1 MKTTK
6 KIIRLFGDI
15 IFLVLLV
22 ALDQLTKMAAV
33 IELKD
38 KPPFVIWEGV
48 FELQYLENR
57 GAAFGVLQNQ
67 KVFFVIITVI
77 MLIGITYVLIK
88 MPLDKKYWLF
98 DKTLIIMAAGGIG
111 NFIDRLMN
119 NYVVDFFYFTLI
131 DFAIFNVAD
140 IYITVSCILFGF
152 LVLFYYKEHDFD
164 FLRFKKGEKD

>member
-88 MPLDKKYWLF
+88 MPSEK
-98 DKTLIIMAAGGIG
+98 MECH
-111 NFIDRLMN
+111 
-119 NYVVDFFYFTLI
+119 
-131 DFAIFNVAD
+131 
-140 IYITVSCILFGF
+140 S
-152 LVLFYYKEHDFD
+152 
-164 FLRFKKGEKD
+164 FK